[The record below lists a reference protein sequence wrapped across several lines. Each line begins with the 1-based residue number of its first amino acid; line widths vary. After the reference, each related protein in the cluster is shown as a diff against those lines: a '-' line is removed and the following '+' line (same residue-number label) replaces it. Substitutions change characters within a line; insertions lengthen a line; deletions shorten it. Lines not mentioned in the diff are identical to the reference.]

1 MNPEFPG
8 MLDSPCYVIGKNWC
22 GPKEKKCDKCFMNNV
37 CPSKV

>member
-8 MLDSPCYVIGKNWC
+8 MLDSACWTIGKNWC
-22 GPKEKKCDKCFMNNV
+22 GPKTKECNKCFMNDI